1 MINILRGY
9 IKKGIFIILIRYI
22 KKVCEFGATTQIL
35 LVVLEN
41 YIQINC

>member
-9 IKKGIFIILIRYI
+9 IKKDFFIINKDYI